1 MNDQEEDEFRGD
13 LEPSGLERT
22 GTERAHLW
30 SLALGRLHLHGD
42 PTKIIELLRQH
53 VPPAEHQYEFFAD
66 LLDPS
71 KAEGQFWQVT
81 FIRPRKAF
89 RKSDTSWEL
98 LKVGN
103 KVLDAEAA
111 GEKRYLAVERIAKE
125 INKSER
131 YVWKALALLENPT
144 KLLES
149 ED

>member
-1 MNDQEEDEFRGD
+1 MSGQEEDEFRGD
-13 LEPSGLERT
+13 LESSELERT
-22 GTERAHLW
+22 DTERAHLW
-30 SLALGRLHLHGD
+30 SLALSRLYLHGD

-53 VPPAEHQYEFFAD
+53 VPPAEHQYEFLAD

-81 FIRPRKAF
+81 FIKSRRAF
-89 RKSDTSWEL
+89 RKSDTNWEL

-111 GEKRYLAVERIAKE
+111 GEKRYVAVERIAKE
-125 INKSER
+125 LSKSER
-131 YVWKALALLENPT
+131 YVWKALALAENPT

>member
-1 MNDQEEDEFRGD
+1 MFHRQSTNTSSSPTCSIQRH
-13 LEPSGLERT
+13 R
-22 GTERAHLW
+22 
-30 SLALGRLHLHGD
+30 GRLGCETL
-42 PTKIIELLRQH
+42 LLRIY
-53 VPPAEHQYEFFAD
+53 PWAS
-66 LLDPS
+66 L

-81 FIRPRKAF
+81 FIKSRKAF
-89 RKSDTSWEL
+89 RKSDTNWEL

-125 INKSER
+125 LNKSER

-144 KLLES
+144 KLLDS

>member
-1 MNDQEEDEFRGD
+1 
-13 LEPSGLERT
+13 
-22 GTERAHLW
+22 
-30 SLALGRLHLHGD
+30 
-42 PTKIIELLRQH
+42 LRQH

-66 LLDPS
+66 LLDPAAPWPPRLRNPAPAHLPWAS
-71 KAEGQFWQVT
+71 LKAEGQFWQVT
-81 FIRPRKAF
+81 FIKSRKAF
-89 RKSDTSWEL
+89 RKSDTNWEL

-125 INKSER
+125 LNKSER

-144 KLLES
+144 KLLDS

>member
-1 MNDQEEDEFRGD
+1 
-13 LEPSGLERT
+13 
-22 GTERAHLW
+22 
-30 SLALGRLHLHGD
+30 
-42 PTKIIELLRQH
+42 LREH

-81 FIRPRKAF
+81 FIKSRKAF
-89 RKSDTSWEL
+89 RKSDTNWEL
-98 LKVGN
+98 LQVGN

>member
-1 MNDQEEDEFRGD
+1 MSGQEEDEFRGG
-13 LEPSGLERT
+13 LEPSQS
-22 GTERAHLW
+22 ERAHLW
-30 SLALGRLHLHGD
+30 SLALSRLHLHGD
-42 PTKIIELLRQH
+42 PTEIIELLRQH
-53 VPPAEHQYEFFAD
+53 VPPGEHQYEFFAD

-71 KAEGQFWQVT
+71 KAEGQFCHVT
-81 FIRPRKAF
+81 FIKSRKAL
-89 RKSDTSWEL
+89 RKSDTNWEL

-111 GEKRYLAVERIAKE
+111 GEKRYVAVERIAKE